1 MTEEIVTI
9 KNLSFGYPDGQ
20 QALNDVNLTIYRGE
34 SVALVGPNGA
44 GKSTLIL
51 HFNGVLRS
59 NGHIRLLGKPIDD
72 KNLKWVRSKV
82 GLVFQ
87 NPDDQLFSPTVFD
100 DVAFG
105 PINMGYSDDEV
116 HQAVTKALE
125 MVGMAGFEKRSPHHL
140 SIGEKKRIAI
150 ATVLSMSP
158 EILVIDEPSSNLDP
172 RGKWE
177 LIGVLESLPVTR
189 VIVSHDLE
197 LVEALCQRVIILDG
211 GHVTADGATK
221 DILADKKLLAEHGL
235 ATPPPSSTTSSRR

>member
-1 MTEEIVTI
+1 LFIEETMTEEIVTI
-9 KNLSFGYPDGQ
+9 KDLSFGYPDGR
-20 QALNDVNLTIYRGE
+20 QALNDVSLTIYRGE

-51 HFNGVLRS
+51 HLNGVLRS
-59 NGHIRLLGKPIDD
+59 NGSIRLLGKPIDD
-72 KNLKWVRSKV
+72 KNLKWIRSKV

-105 PINMGYSDDEV
+105 PINMGYSDEEV
-116 HQAVTKALE
+116 RQSVNHALE
-125 MVGMAGFEKRSPHHL
+125 MVGMEGFEKRSPHHL
-140 SIGEKKRIAI
+140 SIGEKKRVAI

-172 RGKWE
+172 RGKWD
-177 LIGVLESLPVTR
+177 LIEVLKSLPVTR

-197 LVEALCQRVIILDG
+197 LVEALCQRTVILDRG
-211 GHVTADGATK
+211 QVAADGLTK
-221 DILADKKLLAEHGL
+221 DILANKKMLSKHGL
-235 ATPPPSSTTSSRR
+235 AIAG

>member
-1 MTEEIVTI
+1 MEELLRID
-9 KNLSFGYPDGQ
+9 NLSYKYPDGQ
-20 QALNDVNLTIYRGE
+20 QALKDINLTIYRGD
-34 SVALVGPNGA
+34 SVALVGANGA

-51 HFNGVLRS
+51 HFNGIIRS
-59 NGHIRLLGKPIDD
+59 DKNVHFMGKPIDD

-105 PINMGYSDDEV
+105 PINMGYDEDKV
-116 HQAVTKALE
+116 REAVKKALAL
-125 MVGMAGFEKRSPHHL
+125 VGMSGFEKRSPHHL

-158 EILVIDEPSSNLDP
+158 EVLVIDEPSSSLDP
-172 RGKWE
+172 KGKRD
-177 LIGVLESLPVTR
+177 LIDFLKNLSWTK

-197 LVEALCQRVIILDG
+197 LVEALCRRVVIMEKGSI
-211 GHVTADGATK
+211 VADGFTT
-221 DILADKKLLAEHGL
+221 DILSDRNLLAEHGL
-235 ATPPPSSTTSSRR
+235 AQGK